1 MKKLT
6 WRFYA
11 FFTACCYFGSM
22 FLRYYAMCYFYK
34 TPDRFIPDIAPTL
47 IAVTVLLF
55 LFSFLI
61 CPDLLKF
68 DRTIEKAANGVKI
81 SDEERIAALKVYSKE
96 VIYVIIANVIGFV
109 VGQIVCMTLDFKN
122 GVVPYTFE
130 RAVLIVF
137 QAALIGFVLALYETY
152 LLNTMM
158 MKPRKLLNITS
169 LEEFGSGKEEQKRLT
184 VTRKLILVF
193 IATLCLMGVNMLS
206 APFYL
211 ALDTGLTEKQRLY
224 YYMRWGLGGFLTTF
238 AFCIG
243 LVFITTRELKH
254 RINNTSN
261 LIKNLG
267 RKGELASRINLDMN
281 DDMSELSA
289 NMNFFMDRLSDTIN
303 NLHTETVK
311 VTEVANDL
319 EQTVV
324 SAANANA
331 AMKGSVE
338 KIQNETNNQIKL
350 IEEANQKAKELNES
364 AAIVSKQVGIQSD
377 TLQKSS
383 SSVNEIAQNID
394 SVAIMT
400 KQADELST
408 SLETVAAEGGK
419 SLASASTAIIELQ
432 KASEEV
438 QSIVGVIQSIASQTN
453 LLAMNAAIEAAHA
466 GNSGKGFAVVAD
478 EVRKL
483 ASSSSKSADDIK
495 MQIINIMEKINV
507 GVDSINNA
515 DKAFKSINMDINK
528 TSELMKTINDIM
540 DKQRIEAHSTLSS
553 TNSVVEAINI
563 IQDLTRKQ
571 NVSSETMQAI
581 IKDIVE
587 SSQNVSNAITENT
600 DNSSNMNIAI
610 TNVSHSSEDN
620 KKAVSA
626 MEEAISA
633 FHV

>member
-1 MKKLT
+1 
-6 WRFYA
+6 
-11 FFTACCYFGSM
+11 
-22 FLRYYAMCYFYK
+22 MCYFYK

-68 DRTIEKAANGVKI
+68 DRTIERVANGEQI
-81 SDEERIAALKVYSKE
+81 SDEERKAALKVYSKE

-109 VGQIVCMTLDFKN
+109 VGQVVCMTLDFKN

-130 RAVLIVF
+130 RAILIVF

-158 MKPRKLLNITS
+158 MNPRKLLNITS
-169 LEEFGSGKEEQKRLT
+169 LEEFGEGKEEQKRLT

-211 ALDTGLTEKQRLY
+211 ALDTGL
-224 YYMRWGLGGFLTTF
+224 
-238 AFCIG
+238 
-243 LVFITTRELKH
+243 
-254 RINNTSN
+254 
-261 LIKNLG
+261 
-267 RKGELASRINLDMN
+267 
-281 DDMSELSA
+281 
-289 NMNFFMDRLSDTIN
+289 SDTIN

-324 SAANANA
+324 TAANANA
-331 AMKGSVE
+331 AMKVSVE

-350 IEEANQKAKELNES
+350 IEEANQKAKELNE
-364 AAIVSKQVGIQSD
+364 
-377 TLQKSS
+377 
-383 SSVNEIAQNID
+383 IAQNID
-394 SVAIMT
+394 SVAVMT

-408 SLETVAAEGGK
+408 SLETVA
-419 SLASASTAIIELQ
+419 
-432 KASEEV
+432 
-438 QSIVGVIQSIASQTN
+438 
-453 LLAMNAAIEAAHA
+453 
-466 GNSGKGFAVVAD
+466 AD

-495 MQIINIMEKINV
+495 MQIVNIMEKINI
-507 GVDSINNA
+507 GVNSINDA
-515 DKAFKSINMDINK
+515 DKAFKSINNDINK

-563 IQDLTRKQ
+563 IQDLTRRQ
-571 NVSSETMQAI
+571 NASSETMQAI

-620 KKAVSA
+620 KKAVS
-626 MEEAISA
+626 
-633 FHV
+633 